1 MDNNYNNFDG
11 SNNQP
16 NSNGY
21 GQPDQQSTNAYGQP
35 QAAQQDTNMYGQP
48 QAAQQSTNMY
58 GQPQT
63 GQQQY
68 TNAYGQSQQQSYTNA
83 FNQATQQNT
92 QQGAT
97 AFDQRQNATS
107 VNYAQ
112 GYNQAGSSSGGM
124 GFAIAALVLGI
135 VSIVACCLWFV
146 GLTVGVL
153 AIVFGI
159 LGLNQYKDYATA
171 KNMSIAGLA
180 CGAAGTVLSLISL
193 LINLS

>member
-16 NSNGY
+16 NGNGY
-21 GQPDQQSTNAYGQP
+21 GQPQQGTNAYGQP
-35 QAAQQDTNMYGQP
+35 QAPQQDANANMYGQP
-48 QAAQQSTNMY
+48 QAN
-58 GQPQT
+58 
-63 GQQQY
+63 QQY
-68 TNAYGQSQQQSYTNA
+68 TNGYGQPQQQSYTNA
-83 FNQATQQNT
+83 FNQATQQNM
-92 QQGAT
+92 QQGPT

-124 GFAIAALVLGI
+124 GFGVAALVLGI
-135 VSIVACCLWFV
+135 VSIVACCLWFA
-146 GLTVGVL
+146 GLLLGVL
-153 AIVFGI
+153 AIIFGI
-159 LGLNQYKDYATA
+159 LGINQYKDNATA

-180 CGAAGTVLSLISL
+180 CGAAGAVLSLISL